1 MDIDAIINANGSLYR
16 TSFPDLGIAL
26 SYRLLSLKEYK
37 VFKSLRDGG
46 VISPFIVSEKV
57 FERCYIGEYKLIP
70 DSQLAGVGITIGN
83 LIMWLSGDCDS
94 ETLLND
100 IAFSRR
106 LNPRD
111 TVFEYMRG
119 AIVAA
124 FPTTT
129 IEELENLT
137 RNQFINKFT
146 ISENV
151 IAKQNPEYEELNLSE
166 VAKQS
171 ETQSVKTKHG
181 INFERENQ
189 AIVKAVGANNI
200 RDQEVAESK
209 AIREKQPKKKKP
221 VKLSNAQLREL
232 QKRKMHE

>member
-1 MDIDAIINANGSLYR
+1 MDIDAIINADGSLYR
-16 TSFPDLGIAL
+16 TSFPDLGISL
-26 SYRLLSLKEYK
+26 SYRLLSLKEYR
-37 VFKSLRDGG
+37 VFKSLRDSGI
-46 VISPFIVSEKV
+46 VSPFILSEKV
-57 FERCYIGEYKLIP
+57 FERCYLGEYKLIP

-100 IAFSRR
+100 IAFSRK

-146 ISENV
+146 I
-151 IAKQNPEYEELNLSE
+151 
-166 VAKQS
+166 
-171 ETQSVKTKHG
+171 
-181 INFERENQ
+181 
-189 AIVKAVGANNI
+189 
-200 RDQEVAESK
+200 
-209 AIREKQPKKKKP
+209 
-221 VKLSNAQLREL
+221 
-232 QKRKMHE
+232 